1 MPTSHDNIYQ
11 DSDRDESR
19 FVFDAAVADVFADMI
34 NRSIPGYATILG
46 MLGVIAEKYVQPES
60 NIYDLGCSQ
69 GGSTVAVG
77 SHIQQ
82 RGCHLIAVDNAAAMI
97 EKCRENTNQASIQP
111 KVKLICD
118 DICNIRV
125 ENASLVILNLTLQF
139 IKKSERDDLITNIHR
154 GMRKGAALVLT
165 EKTISADSQE
175 QAFLTGLHLDF
186 KRANGY
192 SDLEISRKRTALENV
207 LVPETDAQ
215 HFQRLNNAGF
225 ATAYRWFSCVGFNA
239 YIAIADHDTKD

>member
-1 MPTSHDNIYQ
+1 MATSHDNIYQ
-11 DSDRDESR
+11 DSDRDETR

-34 NRSIPGYATILG
+34 NRSVPGYATILG

-77 SHIQQ
+77 RHIHQ
-82 RGCHLIAVDNAAAMI
+82 RDCHLIAVDNAAAMI
-97 EKCRENTNQASIQP
+97 EKCRENTTQASIRP
-111 KVKLICD
+111 TVELICD

-139 IKKSERDDLITNIHR
+139 IKKSERDDLIKNIR
-154 GMRKGAALVLT
+154 QGMLEGAALVLT
-165 EKTISADSQE
+165 EKTIADDSQE
-175 QAFLTGLHLDF
+175 QAFLTELHLDF

-192 SDLEISRKRTALENV
+192 SDLEISRKRTALETV
-207 LVPETDAQ
+207 LIPETDAE
-215 HFQRLNNAGF
+215 HFQRLSNAGF
-225 ATAYRWFSCVGFNA
+225 SATYRWFSCVGFNA
-239 YIAIADHDTKD
+239 YIAIA